1 MTHQAD
7 ASGNQPARAPR
18 VIPSSAPALSLR
30 GPRRPLTH
38 HERVNIM
45 SIHVK
50 RAAALKAA
58 QDLIEAAKSGGRDL
72 TDQEFTQVEGL
83 HAEIKGYDATIA
95 RVGGQKS
102 VTDAIAEMAGPQG
115 GEPGDGVQYLDLGS
129 KAHATTLAA
138 AMKGTRP
145 DGAKALVTNGSVVVG
160 TPLIDQVPVTLGRPL
175 RSFLQ
180 AIPAVDRPAAY
191 SYLAQAV
198 RTENAAVVSS
208 GALKPTSV
216 LSLVKKDGKLSVI
229 ATLSEPLDH
238 FVLQDDEALT
248 TWVGQELTQSVLS
261 ALEAQVLSGDGTGDN
276 LTGLANTSGI
286 QLFTSAAGN
295 TDKLVE
301 MRKALTRLET
311 AGELPAQ
318 FILNPMDWEGIATK
332 RNTSGEFDTGNAID
346 AETRKAWG
354 VPVALSNSLA
364 ANSYY
369 LLGDGAAVIGKDPA
383 GIASAWGTPGDLF
396 QRNQVQAR
404 TESRFNLEVRKPA
417 AVLKG
422 TFVTV

>member
-1 MTHQAD
+1 
-7 ASGNQPARAPR
+7 
-18 VIPSSAPALSLR
+18 
-30 GPRRPLTH
+30 
-38 HERVNIM
+38 M
-45 SIHVK
+45 SIHLK
-50 RAAALKAA
+50 RAAALKSAHA
-58 QDLIEAAKSGGRDL
+58 IIDAAKSSDRDL
-72 TDQEFTQVEGL
+72 TDQEVHQIEAL

-102 VTDAIAEMAGPQG
+102 AIQAIADVAGPQG
-115 GEPGDGVQYLDLGS
+115 EEAGDGVQYLDLGS
-129 KAHATTLAA
+129 KAHANSLAT

-160 TPLIDQVPVTLGRPL
+160 TPLIDTTPVALGQPL

-180 AIPAVDRPAAY
+180 AIPAVERPAVY
-191 SYLAQAV
+191 SYLAQSV
-198 RTENAAVVSS
+198 RTENAGVVSS

-216 LSLVKKDGKLSVI
+216 VSLVKKDGKLSVI
-229 ATLSEPLDH
+229 ATLSEPIDK
-238 FVLQDDEALT
+238 FVLSDGEALQ
-248 TWVGQELTQSVLS
+248 TWVGAELSQAVLT
-261 ALEAQVLSGDGTGDN
+261 ALEAQVLSGNGTGDN

-286 QLFTSAAGN
+286 QTFTSTAGN

-301 MRKALTRLET
+301 LRKALTRLET
-311 AGELPAQ
+311 AGEVPSQ
-318 FILNPMDWEGIATK
+318 FILNPNDWEALTIK

-364 ANSYY
+364 ANAYY
-369 LLGDGAAVIGKDPA
+369 LLGEGAAVIGRDK
-383 GIASAWGTPGDLF
+383 GIVTEWGTPGEMF

-404 TESRFNLEVRKPA
+404 TEGRFNLEVRRPA

>member
-1 MTHQAD
+1 
-7 ASGNQPARAPR
+7 
-18 VIPSSAPALSLR
+18 
-30 GPRRPLTH
+30 
-38 HERVNIM
+38 M

-102 VTDAIAEMAGPQG
+102 VTQAIADLAGPQG
-115 GEPGDGVQYLDLGS
+115 GEAGDGAQYLDLGS
-129 KAHATTLAA
+129 KAHAASLTT

-160 TPLIDQVPVTLGRPL
+160 TPLVDTTPVTLGRPL
-175 RSFLQ
+175 RTFLQ
-180 AIPAVDRPAAY
+180 VIPTVERLAAY
-191 SYLAQAV
+191 SYLAQSV

-208 GALKPTSV
+208 GAVKPTSV

-229 ATLSEPLDH
+229 ATLSEPMDK
-238 FVLQDDEALT
+238 FVLEDGEALQ
-248 TWVGQELTQSVLS
+248 TWVGQELTQSVLT

-301 MRKALTRLET
+301 LRKALTKLET
-311 AGELPAQ
+311 AGEVPVQ
-318 FILNPMDWEGIATK
+318 FILNPNDWEALTIK
-332 RNTSGEFDTGNAID
+332 RNASGEFDTGSAID
-346 AETRKAWG
+346 AEKRAAWG

-369 LLGDGAAVIGKDPA
+369 LLGEGAAVIGRDK
-383 GIASAWGTPGDLF
+383 GIMTEWGTPGDAF
-396 QRNQVQAR
+396 TRNQVVGR
-404 TESRFNLEVRKPA
+404 TEGRFSLEVRKPS

>member
-1 MTHQAD
+1 
-7 ASGNQPARAPR
+7 
-18 VIPSSAPALSLR
+18 
-30 GPRRPLTH
+30 
-38 HERVNIM
+38 M
-45 SIHVK
+45 SIHAK
-50 RAAALKAA
+50 RAAALSAATTIIENVKAA
-58 QDLIEAAKSGGRDL
+58 GGRDM
-72 TDQEFTQVEGL
+72 TDAEVAQVEAL

-102 VTDAIAEMAGPQG
+102 ATQAIAELAGPQG
-115 GEPGDGVQYLDLGS
+115 GEPGDGTQYLDLGS
-129 KAHATTLAA
+129 KAHATSLAT

-145 DGAKALVTNGSVVVG
+145 DGAKALVTTGSVVVG
-160 TPLIDQVPVTLGRPL
+160 TPIVDTTPVMMGRPL

-180 AIPAVDRPAAY
+180 AIPVVPRPAAY
-191 SYLAQAV
+191 SWLAQSV

-208 GALKPTSV
+208 GAVKPTSV

-229 ATLSEPLDH
+229 ATLSEPIDK
-238 FVLQDDEALT
+238 FVLEDGEALD
-248 TWVGQELTQSVLS
+248 TWIGAELSQAVLT
-261 ALEAQVLSGDGTGDN
+261 ALEAQVLSGNGTGDN

-286 QLFTSAAGN
+286 QTFTSAAGN

-301 MRKALTRLET
+301 LRKALTRLET
-311 AGELPAQ
+311 AGEAPSQ
-318 FILNPMDWEGIATK
+318 FILNPNDWEALTIK

-346 AETRKAWG
+346 AETRRVWG

-369 LLGDGAAVIGKDPA
+369 LLGEGAAVIGRDK
-383 GIASAWGTPGDLF
+383 GIVTEWGTPGDMF

-404 TESRFNLEVRKPA
+404 TEGRFNLEVRRPA